1 MLYTCPLWDKSLL
14 VRFMVVARE
23 ENNNN
28 KNTELAKGKMHKKSF
43 KDSMPVKLFL
53 TLTPL
58 CLDLCSP
65 TQMKTLASLHL
76 PARALPESPGHT
88 SPCAPPVSPSPS
100 FSCLQHFPPTALLG
114 QLRLTPWVSTW
125 DGMPSGRLSPLPHTA
140 ALAHCTCKCACCA
153 CDPGGPQLQAGRS
166 PWCFAPLCVPTV
178 STWQELTEC
187 RVKEGK

>member
-140 ALAHCTCKCACCA
+140 ALATALVNVHVAPAT
-153 CDPGGPQLQAGRS
+153 PAGRS
-166 PWCFAPLCVPTV
+166 SRQAGAPGVLLLSV
-178 STWQELTEC
+178 SPQLALG
-187 RVKEGK
+187 RNSLNAG